1 MQRIEATFAL
11 ERLDELMN
19 AVLALGVACHM
30 TASEVRF
37 ADGRVR
43 HDSQYRGVR
52 YESRW
57 EMRARLEVVVA
68 DREAKAVVDLLA
80 TRLDDDR
87 KRDEALII
95 TEVDDAL
102 RIRTAR
108 RGEIAF

>member
-1 MQRIEATFAL
+1 MQRIEATFPL

-19 AVLALGVACHM
+19 AVLALRVPCHM
-30 TASEVRF
+30 TASEVRY

-43 HDSQYRGVR
+43 RHSEYRGVR
-52 YESRW
+52 SESRW

-68 DREAKAVVDLLA
+68 NREAKAVIDLLA

>member
-1 MQRIEATFAL
+1 MQRIEATFPL
-11 ERLDELMN
+11 DRLDELMN
-19 AVLALGVACHM
+19 AVLALGVPCHV
-30 TASEVRF
+30 TASEVRY
-37 ADGRVR
+37 ADGRIR
-43 HDSQYRGVR
+43 HETQYRGVR
-52 YESRW
+52 QEARW

-68 DREAKAVVDLLA
+68 DREAKAVIDLLA